1 LWSWSPVPEISGA
14 TGGTTGSMFRRLKS
28 KITQGSL
35 PPLCV
40 LIIMWRTHHLKWR
53 RMMKMKGPFGSLP
66 TRVVGAI

>member
-1 LWSWSPVPEISGA
+1 VPEISGA

-40 LIIMWRTHHLKWR
+40 LIIMWRTRHVKWW
-53 RMMKMKGPFGSLP
+53 RMMKMKGPFRSLP
-66 TRVVGAI
+66 ARVVGAI